1 MTEHGRLIELESIKE
16 PVREEFEALGEYFK
30 SFLNTDV
37 PIIDSI
43 FEHLIEGGGKRFR
56 PLLVLLIAACS
67 RKKISID
74 TFRLAVAVEFLH
86 TATLLHDDVVD
97 QSELRRGNR
106 VAYRIW
112 GAEPSVL
119 SGDYL
124 YSRAFN
130 LLVDIGHLGVL
141 EAVSRATTEMARG
154 EVLQLLRSYSTATTR
169 EEYLEVIR
177 GKTSSIISASCK
189 GAAFLAGFE
198 GKEVEDLRD
207 YGHNLGMSFQIVD
220 DILDY
225 TAEKGVFGKAIGKDF
240 LEGKIT
246 LPLIV
251 LMEGLGKEDR
261 RLVSDIFL
269 KDSPEDGDFDTILS
283 LMKEHDALAKTME
296 VAAHYR
302 DTALLALAQVQTGP
316 CRKSLESLAQY
327 VLERCQ

>member
-1 MTEHGRLIELESIKE
+1 MTNRVRLIELESIKE
-16 PVREEFEALGEYFK
+16 PVREEFNALEGYFK
-30 SFLNTDV
+30 AFLNTDV
-37 PIIDSI
+37 AIIDRI
-43 FEHLIEGGGKRFR
+43 FGHLVEGGGKRFR
-56 PLLVLLIAACS
+56 PLLVLLIAACH
-67 RKKISID
+67 RKKISEDI
-74 TFRLAVAVEFLH
+74 FRLAVAVEFIH

-97 QSELRRGNR
+97 QSELRRGKR

-130 LLVDIGHLGVL
+130 LLVDIGHIGILK
-141 EAVSRATTEMARG
+141 AVSSATTEMARG
-154 EVLQLLRSYSTATTR
+154 EMLQLLRSYSTATTR

-189 GAAFLAGFE
+189 AAGFLAGFE
-198 GKEVEDLRD
+198 GAAVDHLRD

-251 LMEGLGKEDR
+251 LMEELGKGDH

-269 KDSPEDGDFDTILS
+269 KDSPEDGDFEAILH
-283 LMKEHDALAKTME
+283 LMEKHGALPKAME
-296 VAAHYR
+296 VATHYR
-302 DTALLALAQVQTGP
+302 DTALEALGKVHTGP
-316 CRKSLESLAQY
+316 CRESLESLAQY
-327 VLERCQ
+327 VLERGL